1 MLQNKVLNKYKTK
14 LQVWKHGTYCRY
26 FYLNLKFLGWPY
38 REYMKIAEMAAKYFL
53 CGDDLD
59 PVLAIFLS
67 DGYGAN
73 TPEGVEEIA
82 ADEKDCS
89 KCSLCVI
96 VCIARVYQK

>member
-73 TPEGVEEIA
+73 QTHLRELRRSLQMKKIA
-82 ADEKDCS
+82 ANAPCA
-89 KCSLCVI
+89 L
-96 VCIARVYQK
+96 